1 MTPPPF
7 AEGVFLMR
15 SLVRRAVRAVVGG
28 AGLIM
33 VITLGLAACGQT
45 TAPAPAATSPRPAPS
60 SSATSV
66 RATTPPAPSAAGQL
80 TAFIAAAEQADSQV
94 RHAAALVNSDIGA
107 TSMRFTPATLAAVRA
122 LSIAPVARAIPAGL
136 PDGLLRGTLVVY
148 GDLAS
153 RSAALGGI
161 GRYGYSGRELPIG
174 GQEATAVLGC
184 LRHGAPAAAR
194 FGADLAALR
203 SVAQQTPPLT
213 LAAPGSRAAAE
224 VALRVNSI
232 DKPNICSGECGGFAP
247 TQLQTVIWR
256 PGSGRHS
263 RHYEGTIG
271 GIRFQADYTA
281 AHGWEIL
288 IYAC

>member
-1 MTPPPF
+1 
-7 AEGVFLMR
+7 MR
-15 SLVRRAVRAVVGG
+15 SLVRRAVRAAVGG
-28 AGLIM
+28 AGLIT
-33 VITLGLAACGQT
+33 VITLGLAACGQA
-45 TAPAPAATSPRPAPS
+45 TAPAPAATSSRPAPS
-60 SSATSV
+60 SSSATSA

-80 TAFIAAAEQADSQV
+80 AAFIAAAEQADSQV

-107 TSMRFTPATLAAVRA
+107 TSMRFTPAALAAVRA
-122 LSIAPVARAIPAGL
+122 LSNAPVARAIPAGL
-136 PDGLLRGTLVVY
+136 PDELLRETLAVY

-153 RSAALGGI
+153 RTAALGGV
-161 GRYGYSGRELPIG
+161 GRYSYSGRALPIG
-174 GQEATAVLGC
+174 GQEARAVLGC

-203 SVAQQTPPLT
+203 SAAQQTPPLT

-232 DKPNICSGECGGFAP
+232 DKPNICSDECGGFAP
-247 TQLQTVIWR
+247 AQLQTVIWH
-256 PGSGRHS
+256 PGSGQHS

-281 AHGWEIL
+281 AHGWEIN